1 MAGPRDGFE
10 PRIYFTNS
18 YNSVIRR
25 PNLGWKKKKKKTT
38 KKLDT
43 NCPKMR
49 YLHEKVLNITSPQGS
64 AN

>member
-18 YNSVIRR
+18 YNSVIRIQ
-25 PNLGWKKKKKKTT
+25 NLVEKKKKTI

-49 YLHEKVLNITSPQGS
+49 YPHEKVLNITSPQGS

>member
-25 PNLGWKKKKKKTT
+25 QNLVEKKKKNYQEIGY
-38 KKLDT
+38 KLSQNEIPT
-43 NCPKMR
+43 WK
-49 YLHEKVLNITSPQGS
+49 G
-64 AN
+64 A

>member
-18 YNSVIRR
+18 YNSVID
-25 PNLGWKKKKKKTT
+25 KTSVEKKKKTI

-43 NCPKMR
+43 NCPKRR